1 MLKESNAQIYI
12 IFNNFSPTRGPKAR
26 MWTRSVRN
34 LRSADKRST
43 LVLYYTCTNFSL
55 FRDISAISV
64 ALLRVILHSIFVYTL
79 QTRNMKN
86 PTYITE
92 LVECTEPYSCTN
104 YFSLHL
110 IQDIRDVTDICNKTF
125 EEAILIVHILI
136 DHLLTVQPDTRM
148 SVYIYVV
155 VH

>member
-1 MLKESNAQIYI
+1 MCPPSEIPGYATNY
-12 IFNNFSPTRGPKAR
+12 TR
-26 MWTRSVRN
+26 TN
-34 LRSADKRST
+34 L
-43 LVLYYTCTNFSL
+43 FL

-86 PTYITE
+86 PTYITK

-110 IQDIRDVTDICNKTF
+110 IQDIRDVTTICNNTF

-148 SVYIYVV
+148 SVYIYVAV
-155 VH
+155 SWRYLCVQTNIFNTQQHLY

>member
-1 MLKESNAQIYI
+1 MLN
-12 IFNNFSPTRGPKAR
+12 PTQAFQKPS
-26 MWTRSVRN
+26 TLSVRN

-43 LVLYYTCTNFSL
+43 LVLFYTRTNLFL

-110 IQDIRDVTDICNKTF
+110 IQDIRDVTAICNNTF

-136 DHLLTVQPDTRM
+136 DHLLTVQPYSRM
-148 SVYIYVV
+148 SVCVSMLLCVRDICM
-155 VH
+155 